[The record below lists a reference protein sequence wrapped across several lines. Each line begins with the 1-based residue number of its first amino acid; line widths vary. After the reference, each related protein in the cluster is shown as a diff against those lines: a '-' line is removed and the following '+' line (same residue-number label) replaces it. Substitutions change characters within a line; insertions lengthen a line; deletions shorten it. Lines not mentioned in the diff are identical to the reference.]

1 MFKRGLAYLTAIYIA
16 LCSPISVSSSLG
28 QEPTKK
34 VHFPSGLELK
44 IIDDAQLT
52 GSDELCSPYIELR
65 KKNGIKLP
73 KECEYYDPNQM
84 GNPLLEVGKDTL
96 NQKLSQHV
104 TVRDFAKIGKQE
116 QLRYARRGDYW
127 KNKGEYFYKYI
138 RVDAE
143 LLDRLEQLHE
153 QTNVALPII
162 DGFRSFGYNTRMY
175 WAGGKIPTSSH
186 HSSGDAVDIRV
197 NPRKIGAI
205 LNQLFENDG
214 LGIGGTFI
222 HVDTRGS
229 KARWY
234 YSFGKKKK

>member
-1 MFKRGLAYLTAIYIA
+1 MLEIRKDNLDQQL
-16 LCSPISVSSSLG
+16 SP
-28 QEPTKK
+28 
-34 VHFPSGLELK
+34 H
-44 IIDDAQLT
+44 
-52 GSDELCSPYIELR
+52 
-65 KKNGIKLP
+65 IK
-73 KECEYYDPNQM
+73 
-84 GNPLLEVGKDTL
+84 
-96 NQKLSQHV
+96 
-104 TVRDFAKIGKQE
+104 VRDFAKIGKQE

-197 NPRKIGAI
+197 NLQKVGTAA
-205 LNQLFENDG
+205 NKLFENDG
-214 LGIGGTFI
+214 LGIG
-222 HVDTRGS
+222 
-229 KARWY
+229 
-234 YSFGKKKK
+234 